1 MLLHILHE
9 FLADEV
15 RNMEQD
21 RLEDIPLALVVA
33 VEDRSAQ
40 VASLGKQ
47 LQGDLL
53 IAQFAEELLCVLK
66 DKVNSLFVVDVRPH
80 LAISKDSNAFSLNGM
95 KTPLLARIRG
105 CPIKISPIRKSARRN
120 TPPCLVHFQRKRVPP

>member
-1 MLLHILHE
+1 MFLHILHE

-40 VASLGKQ
+40 MASLGKQ

-80 LAISKDSNAFSLNGM
+80 LAISKDSNAFYLNGM

-105 CPIKISPIRKSARRN
+105 CPIKI
-120 TPPCLVHFQRKRVPP
+120 